1 MADYNYKME
10 NALKKA
16 VEQNKTRIDLSS
28 RVNAENTIWFVHD
41 LLEAYGDTET
51 AMRIRGLANAVD
63 NLDTNILVKS
73 GIFQ

>member
-16 VEQNKTRIDLSS
+16 VEANKTRMDLSS
-28 RVNAENTIWFVHD
+28 RVNAENAIWFVYD

-51 AMRIRGLANAVD
+51 AMRIRGLVNAVD